1 MPAKESWR
9 AEARRLKFE
18 ENKSWTEIAEALAHH
33 FPSRTFMQV
42 RERIRSYIRELPE
55 YKQRN
60 APPDPSL
67 PRSTSLEYKADG
79 SIVSERF
86 IILREGQEM
95 TPEVILKAHGLDPAK
110 WEVVSYRNNF
120 WNSQLQGGDLQISY
134 QSRVTARPRRGGLDL
149 EEIDR
154 HFARLER
161 KRFTPPVFT
170 PREGTLMAEVNIAD
184 LHLGKLCCVEQN
196 PEEYNCQLAEE
207 TFLRLAAEIC
217 AELRGKPLEYIT
229 FPGPNDFFH
238 FDTKLQTTTKGTPQ
252 DTDVLHSRLF
262 NVGTE
267 MLVRCIEMLVEIAPV
282 HIIYVPSN
290 HDELMGYH
298 AIKFLEAWFRQDPRV
313 TIDASAYPRKYQL
326 YGKTLI
332 GYAHGDKEGGNG
344 TREKASRLASL
355 MPIEAKALWGQADYH
370 EMHAAHL
377 HSEQMIQEINGVIV
391 RRISSPAAADTFHT
405 EHGYLGAVR
414 KAQTFIYDKTR
425 GLVQI
430 INTPVERRTPC

>member
-1 MPAKESWR
+1 MPAKDSWR

-18 ENKSWTEIAEALAHH
+18 EGKSWTEIAEALAHY
-33 FPSRTFMQV
+33 FPGKHIMQI
-42 RERIRSYIRELPE
+42 RERIRSYIREIPE

-60 APPDPSL
+60 ARPDSALPSNA
-67 PRSTSLEYKADG
+67 SLEYKSDG

-86 IILREGQEM
+86 ISLREGQDM
-95 TPEVILKAHGLDPAK
+95 TPEIILEAHGLDPAK

-120 WNSQLQGGDLQISY
+120 WNSQLQGGHLQISY
-134 QSRVTARPRRGGLDL
+134 QSRVTARPRKGGLDL
-149 EEIDR
+149 EEIDK
-154 HFARLER
+154 HFAMLER

-170 PREGTLMAEVNIAD
+170 PRNGTLMAEVNIAD
-184 LHLGKLCCVEQN
+184 LHLGKLCCPDQS
-196 PEEYNCQLAEE
+196 PEEYNCELAKEM
-207 TFLRLAAEIC
+207 FFCLMAEIC

-229 FPGPNDFFH
+229 FVWPNDFFH
-238 FDTKLQTTTKGTPQ
+238 YDNKARTTTKGTPQ
-252 DTDVLHSRLF
+252 DSDVLYNKLF
-262 NVGTE
+262 NIGTE
-267 MLVRCIEMLVEIAPV
+267 MLVRAIEMLTEIAPV
-282 HIIYVPSN
+282 KTFYVASN

-298 AIKFLEAWFRQDPRV
+298 AIKFLEAWFRKDPRV
-313 TIDASAYPRKYQL
+313 TIDSSAYPRKYQL
-326 YGKTLI
+326 YGRTLI

-391 RRISSPAAADTFHT
+391 RRISSPAPADRYHV

-430 INTPVERRTPC
+430 INTPV